1 MNIINELKKKT
12 ISWLS
17 MTSNFNSPVSFLE
30 NFMSGSNDIGYSN
43 SELDSL
49 INELRNLDNYNNGI
63 EKYLEA
69 EKIIL
74 NDFNFIPIFYKSEY
88 EIMSSGNNDIL
99 YDPFTKQLFFRKA
112 KYVE

>member
-1 MNIINELKKKT
+1 MTLEELNNILKETGYPVAYSHFKQRQT
-12 ISWLS
+12 LPFITYLVEG
-17 MTSNFNSPVSFLE
+17 TSNFFADDKVLLKVEQIN
-30 NFMSGSNDIGYSN
+30 I
-43 SELDSL
+43 ELYTSKKD
-49 INELRNLDNYNNGI
+49 
-63 EKYLEA
+63 LEA